1 MKKSVLLAAAMF
13 TLNQMPIA
21 WAVEVGETAPEIK
34 AEYWINLP
42 GSAKS
47 LNPEHLKGRLVLL
60 EFWATWCGPCRDSI
74 PHLIELKKKYEP
86 KGMLLVALSD
96 EPKSKVGPFVE
107 KYKMPYIVG
116 GGAKATLQKYGINAF
131 PTAILI
137 GPDGKVVWTGHP
149 AVIDSE
155 IESALKSNPPKK
167 KGSLSEESAA
177 SVLKKADKLYR
188 EGKYADAMD
197 LFTQVATENKGSA
210 HAKKANEQ
218 IKRMKGNSSI
228 MEALRRAEAGKKC
241 SRWLA
246 CARVL
251 AQNGEKA
258 DAAKYY
264 DRIIHEFGEFEEAKI
279 ARSERKAL
287 GYEGKPE
294 AAKPS
299 KAAARNV
306 ADDEEDED
314 DDSDEE
320 EDEEAEGEDEGED
333 EDEGE

>member
-1 MKKSVLLAAAMF
+1 MKKFVLLAAAVVALTQVPM
-13 TLNQMPIA
+13 A
-21 WAVEVGETAPEIK
+21 RAVEVGDMAPEIK
-34 AEYWINLP
+34 ADYWINMP

-47 LNPEHLKGRLVLL
+47 LNPEHMKGRLVLL

-107 KYKMPYIVG
+107 KYKMPYVVG
-116 GGAKATLQKYGINAF
+116 GGAKATLQKYGINSF

-155 IESALKSNPPKK
+155 IESALKANPPKK
-167 KGSLSEESAA
+167 KGSLSEETAA

-188 EGKYADAMD
+188 DGKYADAMD
-197 LFTQVATENKGSA
+197 LFTQVSAENKGSP

-218 IKRMKGNSSI
+218 IKKMKGNSSI
-228 MEALRRAEAGKKC
+228 MESLRRAEAGKKC
-241 SRWLA
+241 GKWLA

-251 AQNGEKA
+251 AQNGEKS

-264 DRIIHEFGEFEEAKI
+264 DRIINEFGEFDEAKV
-279 ARSERKAL
+279 ARAERKAL

-299 KAAARNV
+299 KAAARKA
-306 ADDEEDED
+306 ADDEEEDEDSDSED
-314 DDSDEE
+314 DDSDE
-320 EDEEAEGEDEGED
+320 DED
-333 EDEGE
+333 EDDDD

>member
-1 MKKSVLLAAAMF
+1 MKKFALLAAAVF
-13 TLNQMPIA
+13 ALTQGPIA
-21 WAVEVGETAPEIK
+21 QAVEVGETAPEIK
-34 AEYWINLP
+34 ADYWINMP
-42 GSAKS
+42 GSTQS

-107 KYKMPYIVG
+107 KYKMPYVIG
-116 GGAKATLQKYGINAF
+116 GGAKATLQKYGINSL
-131 PTAILI
+131 PTAVLI

-155 IESALKSNPPKK
+155 IESALKANPPKK
-167 KGSLSEESAA
+167 KGSLSDETAA
-177 SVLKKADKLYR
+177 SVLKKADKFYR
-188 EGKYADAMD
+188 NGKYADAMD
-197 LFTQVATENKGSA
+197 LFTQVAAENKGSA

-218 IKRMKGNSSI
+218 IKKMKGNSSI

-241 SRWLA
+241 GRWLA
-246 CARVL
+246 CARAL

-264 DRIIHEFGEFEEAKI
+264 DKIINEFSEFEQAKI
-279 ARSERKAL
+279 ARAERKAL

-299 KAAARNV
+299 KAAARK
-306 ADDEEDED
+306 ASDDDEEDAEGDDESEEESEEDED
-314 DDSDEE
+314 DDE
-320 EDEEAEGEDEGED
+320 
-333 EDEGE
+333 